1 MNSQKKCIVHIP
13 YKLKTTQES
22 GSSFRPIQMVNAFKS
37 IGYEVHLV
45 SGYGLER
52 KTAINDIKQRIKN
65 GVIFDFLYAE
75 SSTMPTLLTEKSH
88 LPSYP
93 FMDFSFF
100 KFCRKNGIKIGLFY
114 RDIFWKFPIYRNE
127 VGLTK
132 YLVAKF
138 FYRYDLYQYKKNL
151 SVLFLPSR
159 KVSEKFPEMA
169 NISRIEFLPP
179 ATNQLETK
187 QISQSN
193 VNESEAIT
201 IFYVGGI
208 SGNYDITKLLEASKQ
223 LKNINTIVCCRKKD
237 WEESKHKYQDALSD
251 NVEIV
256 HLTGNDLVPYYEKA
270 DIFSCFLGNNEYMDI
285 AMPVKLFQYLSYRKP
300 IVTTRGTAAGDFV
313 EDHSIGWNINYDT
326 AELVSLLQGLLEN
339 KELLNSFDTNLETAY
354 SANTW
359 ESRATKVATLLSR
372 NQEN

>member
-1 MNSQKKCIVHIP
+1 MFV
-13 YKLKTTQES
+13 
-22 GSSFRPIQMVNAFKS
+22 
-37 IGYEVHLV
+37 
-45 SGYGLER
+45 
-52 KTAINDIKQRIKN
+52 
-65 GVIFDFLYAE
+65 
-75 SSTMPTLLTEKSH
+75 
-88 LPSYP
+88 
-93 FMDFSFF
+93 
-100 KFCRKNGIKIGLFY
+100 
-114 RDIFWKFPIYRNE
+114 
-127 VGLTK
+127 VG
-132 YLVAKF
+132 
-138 FYRYDLYQYKKNL
+138 
-151 SVLFLPSR
+151 
-159 KVSEKFPEMA
+159 
-169 NISRIEFLPP
+169 
-179 ATNQLETK
+179 
-187 QISQSN
+187 
-193 VNESEAIT
+193 
-201 IFYVGGI
+201 
-208 SGNYDITKLLEASKQ
+208 
-223 LKNINTIVCCRKKD
+223 KKD

-359 ESRATKVATLLSR
+359 ESRAAKVATLLSR